1 MLLSIRQVRERPR
14 TPRWSATHLSVL
26 MIGTI
31 VIHTYFN
38 TKQVKQ
44 NYTSSLRRTLSEVCS
59 IMLAPLTLLFALF
72 MPNIGSWADYDFI
85 SDDIHYSINADNK
98 SVSVVS
104 RIWKYSGDVVIPSTV
119 VHEDKTYRV
128 TGIGEDAFYACSIT
142 SIDLPES
149 LTSIEKGAFFRCSD
163 LTTFICRSEDL
174 SVYQTNG
181 TRFFFRV
188 PLCDAT
194 LYVPES
200 VLKYCKEKYD
210 WRDFR
215 NKLPLEDYET
225 GTDAPASSQ

>member
-1 MLLSIRQVRERPR
+1 M
-14 TPRWSATHLSVL
+14 
-26 MIGTI
+26 
-31 VIHTYFN
+31 
-38 TKQVKQ
+38 KQ
-44 NYTSSLRRTLSEVCS
+44 NYTSSLRRKFSEVCN
-59 IMLAPLTLLFALF
+59 IMCAPLLLLFPFFLTYISV
-72 MPNIGSWADYDFI
+72 PADYDFI
-85 SDDIHYSINADNK
+85 SDGIHYSINADSK
-98 SVSVVS
+98 SVSVVY
-104 RIWKYSGDVVIPSTV
+104 RFWKYSGDVVIPSTV

-128 TGIGEDAFYACSIT
+128 TGIGEEAFYACSIT